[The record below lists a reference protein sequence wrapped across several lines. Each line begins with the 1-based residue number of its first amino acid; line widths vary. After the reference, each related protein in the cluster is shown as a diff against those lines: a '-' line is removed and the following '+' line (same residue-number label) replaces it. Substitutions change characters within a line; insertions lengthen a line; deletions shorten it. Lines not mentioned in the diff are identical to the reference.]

1 MLSLLF
7 SGHSGKPSGHSAGTT
22 LGFIDSVLT
31 LVRIDGR
38 FVPIDKHSV
47 DTKTIR
53 VDY

>member
-1 MLSLLF
+1 MFSLLF
-7 SGHSGKPSGHSAGTT
+7 SRHSGIPGEHSAGIT